1 MLIAAL
7 VLLGAGVLFQGA
19 AFVLETLLWHRPAT
33 RRLFGV
39 RGDEAAA
46 ATRLLAA
53 NQGVY
58 NLVLAAIATAGILLL
73 ISDASSVIG
82 ATLAVT
88 GGVAMTVAGV
98 TLAVTAP
105 RLWRAAALQAAPPL
119 IGCALLIATL
129 LTTG

>member
-7 VLLGAGVLFQGA
+7 VFLTLGVLFHGA
-19 AFVLETLLWHRPAT
+19 AFVLESLLWHRPST

-39 RGDEAAA
+39 RGDDAAS

-58 NLVLAAIATAGILLL
+58 NLVLAGMATAGILLL
-73 ISDASSVIG
+73 VTDAGSVIG
-82 ATLAVT
+82 ATLALA
-88 GGVAMTVAGV
+88 GGVAMTIAGV
-98 TLAVTAP
+98 ALAATAR

-119 IGCALLIATL
+119 IGCALLVTAL
-129 LTTG
+129 VSH